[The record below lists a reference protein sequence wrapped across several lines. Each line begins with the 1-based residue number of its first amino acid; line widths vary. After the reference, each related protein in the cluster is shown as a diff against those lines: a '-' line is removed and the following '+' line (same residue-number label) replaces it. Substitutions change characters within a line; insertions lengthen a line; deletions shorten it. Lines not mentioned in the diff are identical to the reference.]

1 MYNIFKIEE
10 EQIDHDQNDAVFIV
24 QYDVDTKI
32 SYNLSA
38 TEELYTQMEFER
50 QFIHIPKNYYSEG
63 VPQFNI
69 TNYSVDSFE
78 GTSEVEEK
86 D

>member
-1 MYNIFKIEE
+1 MYFIFKIVE
-10 EQIDHDQNDAVFIV
+10 EQIDHNQNDAVFII
-24 QYDVDTKI
+24 QYDVDTNTK
-32 SYNLSA
+32 YELAA

-50 QFIHIPKNYYSEG
+50 QFVRIDTNYYDDG
-63 VPQFNI
+63 VPQSNI
-69 TNYSVDSFE
+69 TVDSFE